1 MTVSPSAVVKE
12 IEDRKEFLSD
22 MEALGHGKQFRTI
35 ILTEISQVRVYWA
48 SGRRHRRAQRKGR
61 GLRKVQLS
69 HLASLLPLLPW
80 QKLREMEDID
90 HSRSKELRQTLAL

>member
-1 MTVSPSAVVKE
+1 MVKE

-35 ILTEISQVRVYWA
+35 ILTEISQVGTHRA
-48 SGRRHRRAQRKGR
+48 SGRGHRRAQRKGR
-61 GLRKVQLS
+61 GFLKVQFS
-69 HLASLLPLLPW
+69 RPASLLPPCPW

-90 HSRSKELRQTLAL
+90 HRQSKELRQTLAL